1 MITKDRFSLID
12 TNIDEGKILLAAI
25 SILTSIDEEDIKRKR
40 FGGMVSPDQAY
51 QTVVDLANRIF
62 HEFEYK
68 NEKKRK
74 RKESKRNRLITKIL
88 E

>member
-51 QTVVDLANRIF
+51 KTVVDLANRIF
-62 HEFEYK
+62 YEFEYK

-74 RKESKRNRLITKIL
+74 RKESRRNRLITKIL